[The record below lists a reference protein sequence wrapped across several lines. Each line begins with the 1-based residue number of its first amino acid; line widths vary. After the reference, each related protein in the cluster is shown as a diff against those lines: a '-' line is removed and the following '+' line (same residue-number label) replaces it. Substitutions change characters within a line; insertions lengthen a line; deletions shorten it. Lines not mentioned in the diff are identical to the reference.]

1 MKPPAAHGE
10 ATTGSG
16 ERWLRLF
23 FWLSR
28 RAGWF
33 VRGLR
38 PAAVQGVWLC
48 HRPTREAVRANL
60 RHVLAPDADGRTID
74 RVGRA
79 VVGDFYDFVIDIAA
93 AQPLSADDLDR
104 RVAAIHGT
112 EAYESARANFRGA
125 VLVTAHFGSFEV
137 GLAAVRRIEP
147 RVHVVFRRD
156 ALGGFERMRRSLHET
171 LGVVETPIDDGPTSW
186 LALRDALGDNA
197 VVVLQ
202 GDRVMPG
209 QRGLAV
215 PMFGATLELPVGPA
229 KLALMTG
236 APLVPVF
243 AVRDASGGGGHSGGG
258 RVTIELGE
266 PIAVPDAAAVEPATR
281 AVGAAIEAVVRRHPE
296 QWHVLHRVL
305 D

>member
-1 MKPPAAHGE
+1 MKPPAAHGAE
-10 ATTGSG
+10 TTASG

-23 FWLSR
+23 FGLSR
-28 RAGWF
+28 RAGWLAK
-33 VRGLR
+33 GLR
-38 PAAVQGVWLC
+38 PAAVWGVWSF
-48 HRPTREAVRANL
+48 HRPTREAVRSNL
-60 RHVLAPDADGRTID
+60 RQVLGPDADARTTD

-79 VVGDFYDFVIDIAA
+79 VVGDFYDFVVDIAA
-93 AQPLSADDLDR
+93 AGDSSAEELDKR
-104 RVAAIHGT
+104 IAAIHGT

-147 RVHVVFRRD
+147 WVHVVFRRD
-156 ALGGFERMRRSLHET
+156 AMGGFERMRRSLHEA
-171 LGVVETPIDDGPTSW
+171 LGVIETPIDDGPASW
-186 LALRDALGDNA
+186 LALRDALRDNA

-215 PMFGATLELPVGPA
+215 GMFGTTLDVPVGPA

-243 AVRDASGGGGHSGGG
+243 AARENDG
-258 RVTIELGE
+258 RVTIELGV
-266 PIAVPDAAAVEPATR
+266 PIAVPDAAAVESATR
-281 AVGAAIEAVVRRHPE
+281 AVGVAIESAVRRHPA
-296 QWHVLHRVL
+296 QWHVLHRVF